1 MKLQSYLDRIGFRGV
16 ARADLGT
23 LRALHRLHLEHIP
36 YENLDVAMGRRVSI
50 DIAPIF
56 EKIVTQRRGGWC
68 YEMNGLLGWALEE
81 VGFKV
86 TRMAGGVMRAAMG
99 DAVVGNHLVLRVDLD
114 WPYLADVGFGDG
126 MLEPVPISTHAF
138 RHDFLEYRLEDM
150 GGEWWRFH
158 NHPAGGAAS
167 FDFELKPAE
176 RSVLANKCEWL
187 QTAPESNFVLNAV
200 VQRHAHDRLSMMRG
214 RTLKV
219 LTPTGTNER
228 LINSADEYVATLKSE
243 FELDLPEAHALWP
256 KIVARHEL
264 LFGGPAA
271 KPSPAA

>member
-1 MKLQSYLDRIGFRGV
+1 
-16 ARADLGT
+16 
-23 LRALHRLHLEHIP
+23 
-36 YENLDVAMGRRVSI
+36 
-50 DIAPIF
+50 
-56 EKIVTQRRGGWC
+56 
-68 YEMNGLLGWALEE
+68 
-81 VGFKV
+81 
-86 TRMAGGVMRAAMG
+86 MG

-114 WPYLADVGFGDG
+114 RPYLADVGFGDG

-138 RHDFLEYRLEDM
+138 RHDFLEYRLQDL
-150 GGEWWRFH
+150 GGDWWRFY

-219 LTPTGTNER
+219 LTPAGTSER

-243 FELDLPEAHALWP
+243 FELDLPEARTLWP

-264 LFGGPAA
+264 LFGAA
-271 KPSPAA
+271 AARPSPAA